1 MHVHEVKNYIHQL
14 YNLLIKRK
22 NESTAIYDITDCL
35 FQVYQKVE
43 LVKNP
48 EMMISALSNYI
59 YVVSLNGRV
68 QYSKEESNII
78 SKIAQ
83 SGNAAGLN
91 VKYRSDYTDKSQ
103 FYSFIERIP
112 YREQKR

>member
-48 EMMISALSNYI
+48 E
-59 YVVSLNGRV
+59 
-68 QYSKEESNII
+68 
-78 SKIAQ
+78 
-83 SGNAAGLN
+83 
-91 VKYRSDYTDKSQ
+91 
-103 FYSFIERIP
+103 
-112 YREQKR
+112 